1 MPEEQALVGIS
12 VNSSQKAETFEVAA
26 VPSPRAREP
35 KWDLAFLGVLA
46 YLVIEY
52 TRLPFMFPWMQS
64 FDVGKIAV
72 GISVLGL
79 LLARK
84 SGRIKGSKAR
94 GIDAV
99 LVLFLLASFLSALGA
114 DHQSPAWKQ
123 MITTAESLVIYYLIS
138 RIVSNSW
145 RTQIFVLVLILL
157 NLKLAQF
164 AIRGYITFRDAGYS
178 FEYLSTAGVGAGSGF
193 FGNAGDLGVAMCVIW
208 ALTAPLIFGESKTW
222 RRLFLLVCFAAFTG
236 AVIVCGSRGALLG
249 VGIVAIFSW
258 LRSSKRIMG
267 VVLVLVVIL
276 AAVFLAPEAYRDR
289 LRSSLHPE
297 EDPTAS
303 MRLTLWKSG
312 MRMFLDHP
320 LLGVGPGNF
329 ASEFAS
335 QYDVSTR
342 VSGMWAPH
350 SIYVQS
356 LSELGLLGTLPLIV
370 LWYLFFRVNAK
381 TREDLQS
388 LGEDAKRRF
397 EYRLSQGLD
406 LAMVGFLTSGAFL
419 TVLYYPHLWVLLGL
433 SAGLHIA
440 SRRQLILNTP
450 TEDMERSE
458 NMPVWVGGRVG

>member
-1 MPEEQALVGIS
+1 MK
-12 VNSSQKAETFEVAA
+12 QK
-26 VPSPRAREP
+26 
-35 KWDLAFLGVLA
+35 G
-46 YLVIEY
+46 
-52 TRLPFMFPWMQS
+52 M
-64 FDVGKIAV
+64 GK
-72 GISVLGL
+72 G
-79 LLARK
+79 
-84 SGRIKGSKAR
+84 
-94 GIDAV
+94 
-99 LVLFLLASFLSALGA
+99 
-114 DHQSPAWKQ
+114 
-123 MITTAESLVIYYLIS
+123 
-138 RIVSNSW
+138 
-145 RTQIFVLVLILL
+145 VLVLI
-157 NLKLAQF
+157 
-164 AIRGYITFRDAGYS
+164 
-178 FEYLSTAGVGAGSGF
+178 
-193 FGNAGDLGVAMCVIW
+193 
-208 ALTAPLIFGESKTW
+208 
-222 RRLFLLVCFAAFTG
+222 
-236 AVIVCGSRGALLG
+236 
-249 VGIVAIFSW
+249 
-258 LRSSKRIMG
+258 
-267 VVLVLVVIL
+267 VIL

-297 EDPTAS
+297 EDQTAS
-303 MRLTLWKSG
+303 LRLTLWKSG

-433 SAGLHIA
+433 SAGLQTLQ
-440 SRRQLILNTP
+440 SRVEQGIR
-450 TEDMERSE
+450 ERELGES
-458 NMPVWVGGRVG
+458 